1 MRAASRALNPDPLGG
16 QKKTSLQKKKNRC
29 SWCPATT
36 LRSFGLRS
44 RATNIVVRRF
54 GGEGESGETE
64 ERTRGGREL
73 LESVDQF
80 RFFFFFSSSILMPL
94 FRCCSS
100 YLAQFSPPPPK
111 HSTHSF
117 TVTTASSCELASL
130 ELVAGNAFDVVM
142 CEVRQDEGEDR
153 DEFTSNK
160 DKAGRGAATVFPR
173 SSSIPPSLP

>member
-1 MRAASRALNPDPLGG
+1 M
-16 QKKTSLQKKKNRC
+16 
-29 SWCPATT
+29 
-36 LRSFGLRS
+36 
-44 RATNIVVRRF
+44 VRRF

-80 RFFFFFSSSILMPL
+80 RFFFFFSSSILMPI

-100 YLAQFSPPPPK
+100 YLAQFSPPPPPK